1 MEEYV
6 FYHGGAEPTFTLEQL
21 DLLRPSQKQQ
31 NANTSYAGF
40 YMYGEK
46 DRDGA
51 FRYSEQE
58 NSIKGTN
65 TKGVERIVLDSNLR
79 VYEMPPF
86 SITRITQEQIRSLQ
100 EQGYDLISGKM
111 MSKTEYVLL
120 NKEKIKSM
128 EFLPM
133 NKRYDYHQFIPEYSN
148 RVIEDYREKYDEQY
162 DRIVNALE
170 SLDKM
175 FVYFDSIKGNSN
187 VETMYNIQKNINA
200 LINQYRNYIPN
211 LYLKKQEEINVACKP
226 LEQQFTQIKIEEEKQ
241 QEILH
246 QNALKNGFNDDF
258 LPSSVEGK
266 KNNND
271 IKSVER
277 YQEEVKQQQLLNQQY
292 QQTLSQLNKMRS
304 ELLGLYCNNIHNE
317 IVNKLLHQYTS
328 VNNHRNSNSIT
339 TDQLDM
345 LYEVV
350 SQFDIAIEQKQN
362 EIKSVSTQKN
372 NFSFSDVSE
381 EEQLRERITIQNEQI
396 ENYIQQFQPY
406 MGVSKINNEISKVI
420 DKNNEIKNNRKDNL
434 IYLRF
439 ASSEQQKLISWLDNA
454 MNIVNEKIT
463 QKQEENNRNLQE
475 TNNKIQTETT
485 ELYTSEEIHENLK
498 SNPLLGS
505 QMIQNNEQIKKQQ
518 SSRTLEQFENL
529 RKQDMQ
535 QQINLRMQQLMQVLG
550 KGNVYEQIEQELGT
564 GGFKI

>member
-51 FRYSEQE
+51 FHYSEQE

-79 VYEMPPF
+79 IYEMPPF

-170 SLDKM
+170 SLDEM

-258 LPSSVEGK
+258 EPSSVEGK

-518 SSRTLEQFENL
+518 SSRTLEQFESL

-535 QQINLRMQQLMQVLG
+535 QQIDLRMQQLMQVLG

>member
-51 FRYSEQE
+51 FHYSEQE

-79 VYEMPPF
+79 IYEMPPF

-170 SLDKM
+170 SLDEM

-258 LPSSVEGK
+258 EPSSVEGK

-518 SSRTLEQFENL
+518 SSRTLEQFESL